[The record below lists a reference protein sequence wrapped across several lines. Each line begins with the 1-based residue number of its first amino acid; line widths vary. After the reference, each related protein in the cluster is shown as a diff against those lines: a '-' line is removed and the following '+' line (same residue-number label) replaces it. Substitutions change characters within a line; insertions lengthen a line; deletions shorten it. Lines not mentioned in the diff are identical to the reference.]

1 MQKLEANNL
10 GDCIDC
16 NLCVKVCPTGIDIR
30 NGVQMECVGCTAC
43 IDACDNVMESI
54 GKPKGLI
61 RYASENSIAN
71 GDPLKY
77 TTRMKLYTGLCLL
90 VLTVLAVIL
99 FTRNDIT
106 ATVMRTP
113 GILYQE
119 KGEDTVSNLYNI
131 KVVNKTIQNIP
142 LTVKLENTPGS
153 IQMVGNAQVQV
164 LKEGQGAGSFFIL
177 LPRSI
182 IINRKTE
189 LKIGLYQG
197 DKKITTV
204 KTTFLYQ

>member
-131 KVVNKTIQNIP
+131 KVVNKTIQSIP

-177 LPRSI
+177 LPRNVI
-182 IINRKTE
+182 TNRKTE
-189 LKIGLYQG
+189 LRLGYIKAI
-197 DKKITTV
+197 KK
-204 KTTFLYQ
+204 